1 MYSAESRDQMV
12 CMICLKFN
20 WTSIFSL
27 TILHVQSLVYIF
39 EMLYYLIALINFVSM
54 LHKIITVIQTNNCSG
69 LAKFELNFHFGP
81 LKLQIY

>member
-1 MYSAESRDQMV
+1 MV

>member
-1 MYSAESRDQMV
+1 MV

-69 LAKFELNFHFGP
+69 LAKFELNFHFGL